1 MQTDDFNYEL
11 PEALIAQQ
19 PLPGRSDSRMLVV
32 GESDLRD
39 RAIRDLA
46 AEITDRDL
54 VVFNDTR
61 VIKARLHGHKT
72 ETGGK
77 IEILIERVESSAAAL
92 GMIRASKSPPPGT
105 GIAISSPRQTEAVV
119 VTVGERAGEFF
130 RLQSPS
136 KDWFTL
142 LEEYGELP
150 LPPYITRSAD
160 ASDDERYQ
168 SLMAS
173 NDGAV
178 AAPTA
183 SLHFDAELIAQIRQ
197 RAADIGRVTLH
208 VGAGTFQPVRVDD
221 IAQHQMHA
229 EVFAVSEELVAQVA
243 ATRARGGRVIAIGT
257 TVVRALESAAVSG
270 VLQAGRGESRLFI
283 TPGYAFRVVDALLTN
298 FHLPRSTLLML
309 VSAFAGIER
318 TRAAYA
324 HAVAQ
329 RYRFFSYGD
338 AMWIPHRCATTPREQ
353 EAA

>member
-1 MQTDDFNYEL
+1 MHTDDFDYEL

-19 PLPGRSDSRMLVV
+19 PLPGRSDSRMLVLA
-32 GESDLRD
+32 ESGLQD

-46 AEITDRDL
+46 DAITVRDL

-61 VIKARLHGHKT
+61 VIKARLHGHKA

-77 IEILIERVESSAAAL
+77 IEILIERVESGVDAL
-92 GMIRASKSPPPGT
+92 GMVRASKTPPPGT
-105 GIAISSPRQTEAVV
+105 VITISSRREADTVQ
-119 VTVGERAGEFF
+119 VTVGERDGEFF
-130 RLQSPS
+130 RLHSPQQE
-136 KDWFTL
+136 WYAL
-142 LEEYGELP
+142 LEQYGELP
-150 LPPYITRSAD
+150 LPPYITRAADSAD
-160 ASDDERYQ
+160 AERYQ

-183 SLHFDAELIAQIRQ
+183 SLHFDADLLAQIRA

-229 EVFAVSEELVAQVA
+229 EVYAVSDELVAQVA

-257 TVVRALESAAVSG
+257 TVVRALESAATSG
-270 VLQAGRGESRLFI
+270 RLQAGRGESRLFI
-283 TPGYAFRVVDALLTN
+283 TPGYTFKVVDGLLTN

-309 VSAFAGIER
+309 VSAFAGTER
-318 TRAAYA
+318 VREAYA
-324 HAVAQ
+324 HAIS
-329 RYRFFSYGD
+329 RKYRFFSYGD
-338 AMWIPHRCATTPREQ
+338 AMWLPQRRESTSCEPTPP
-353 EAA
+353 